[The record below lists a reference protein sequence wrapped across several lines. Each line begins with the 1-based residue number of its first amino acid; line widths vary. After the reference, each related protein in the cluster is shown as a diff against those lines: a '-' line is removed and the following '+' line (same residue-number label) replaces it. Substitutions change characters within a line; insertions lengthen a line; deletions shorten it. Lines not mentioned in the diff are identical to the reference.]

1 MNEIESKTLYLVP
14 TPIGN
19 LEDITYR
26 AVKVLSNVKYIFAE
40 DTRVTKILLSHF
52 NITKPVLKSYHEYNE
67 NEASEVIIDLLKNNH
82 TVAIVTDA
90 GTPGISDPGY
100 VVVKK
105 AIQEHL
111 KIVSLPG
118 PTAFTTALVASGL
131 STNTFSFF
139 GFLDHKKSAKRKTLE
154 NLKDRSETLIFY
166 EAPHRIIDTLEI
178 MYEILGDRQVVI
190 AREITKKF
198 EEYLRGS
205 ISKILEQG
213 FNVKGEMVILV
224 EGAKQTQLESKLND
238 LSIEEHYN
246 YYLQQGL
253 NEKDAMK
260 QVAKD
265 RKTSKSNIYNYLLKK

>member
-1 MNEIESKTLYLVP
+1 
-14 TPIGN
+14 
-19 LEDITYR
+19 
-26 AVKVLSNVKYIFAE
+26 
-40 DTRVTKILLSHF
+40 
-52 NITKPVLKSYHEYNE
+52 
-67 NEASEVIIDLLKNNH
+67 
-82 TVAIVTDA
+82 
-90 GTPGISDPGY
+90 
-100 VVVKK
+100 
-105 AIQEHL
+105 
-111 KIVSLPG
+111 
-118 PTAFTTALVASGL
+118 
-131 STNTFSFF
+131 
-139 GFLDHKKSAKRKTLE
+139 
-154 NLKDRSETLIFY
+154 
-166 EAPHRIIDTLEI
+166 